1 MPESKRRKRKKP
13 PRPLPV
19 TNNPAAA
26 AKTKRRSPAW
36 YVALMA
42 GLLGVGLLGLL
53 ARFIFDWP
61 QYFLI
66 GGFLMIAA
74 GFLMATNYR

>member
-1 MPESKRRKRKKP
+1 MPESKRRKPK
-13 PRPLPV
+13 RPEHPA
-19 TNNPAAA
+19 PAARNA
-26 AKTKRRSPAW
+26 AEAKGPSPTW
-36 YVALMA
+36 YVGLMA
-42 GLLGVGLLGLL
+42 GLLGVGLLAVL
-53 ARFIFDWP
+53 ARFVFNWP